1 VLNVEQQQ
9 LIKKKAR
16 LRPRF
21 FSMILIIAITVLSVY
36 FVWYGNR
43 NQLPN
48 LHGWASTDVLT
59 FAADNDIEVIFEFV
73 YSDTVAPTLVSSQSV
88 QPGTMMT
95 DDMVVMVEISKGT
108 KVR

>member
-1 VLNVEQQQ
+1 MEQQQ

-21 FSMILIIAITVLSVY
+21 FSMILMVAIIILSVY

-43 NQLPN
+43 NQFPN

-59 FAADNDIEVIFEFV
+59 FARDNDIEITFDFV
-73 YSDTVAPTLVSSQSV
+73 YSDMVAPTLVSSQSV
-88 QPGTMMT
+88 QPGTMMN
-95 DDMVVMVEISKGT
+95 DNMVVMVEISKGIR
-108 KVR
+108 VR